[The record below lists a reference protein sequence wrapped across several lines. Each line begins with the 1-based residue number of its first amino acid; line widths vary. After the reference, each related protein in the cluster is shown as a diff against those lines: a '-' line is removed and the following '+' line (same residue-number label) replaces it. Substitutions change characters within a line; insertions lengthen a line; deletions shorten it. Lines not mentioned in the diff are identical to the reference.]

1 MQIIN
6 LKLVNYRNYD
16 KLNINFS
23 EKFNLIYGKNG
34 MGKTNLVESIYVLA
48 LTKSF
53 RSSVD
58 KVLIKENSLFA
69 KVEAEVMKNR
79 LNTYRIVISNDGK
92 RVKIN
97 NNNINKLSEYIS
109 LIGVII
115 FNPDDLRIIKDSPN
129 TRRKALNIDIS
140 QINNKYLS
148 YLNNYNKI
156 LKQRNTFLK
165 NAKVES
171 NQYIESLNEQLI
183 SYGLRIYNE
192 RKKIIELINSKTNYL
207 YKKIMNKG
215 NLEIKYVSDYDN
227 KSYDD
232 LISMYKDNYS
242 RDLIVRSTLLGIH
255 KDDFLFYLDDHLM
268 KDYASE
274 GQQKNAI
281 IAYKFA
287 LISIFES
294 INSDLPILILDDLFS
309 ELDVE
314 KINNILKLIDSR
326 LQVFITTTEIDNV
339 DSNIIEKSKLF
350 LVENGL
356 IKEGMYE

>member
-6 LKLVNYRNYD
+6 LKLVNYRNYS
-16 KLNINFS
+16 KLDLKFS
-23 EKFNLIYGKNG
+23 SKFNLIYGKNG

-58 KVLIKENSLFA
+58 KILIKENSMFA
-69 KVEAEVMKNR
+69 KVEADVLKKR
-79 LNTYRIVISNDGK
+79 LNSYKIVISNEGK

-97 NNNINKLSEYIS
+97 ENNVSKLSDYIS
-109 LIGVII
+109 LIGVVL
-115 FNPDDLRIIKDSPN
+115 FNPDDLRVVKDSPN

-140 QINNKYLS
+140 QINNNYLA

-171 NQYIESLNEQLI
+171 SQYIESLNEQLA
-183 SYGLRIYNE
+183 SYGLKIFNE
-192 RKKIIELINSKTNYL
+192 RKKIIELINSKTSVI
-207 YKKIMNKG
+207 YKRIMKTG
-215 NLEIKYVSDYDN
+215 NLEIKYISDYDN
-227 KSYDD
+227 KNFDD
-232 LISMYKDNYS
+232 ILDMYRNNYN
-242 RDLIVRSTLLGIH
+242 RDLLLRSTLLGIH
-255 KDDFLFYLDDHLM
+255 KDDYLFYLDGHLM
-268 KDYASE
+268 KEYASE

-287 LISIFES
+287 LISVFEE

-309 ELDVE
+309 ELDIE
-314 KINNILKLIDSR
+314 KINNILKLIDDR

-339 DSNIIEKSKLF
+339 EKVVLNKSKCF

-356 IKEGMYE
+356 IKEGIDE